1 MNKTDL
7 IETLVPIVGTKK
19 AASDFIDSLLNNI
32 TTALKKGEDVRLSNF
47 GTFKI
52 SKRKARTGVN
62 PKTGEKI
69 KIPARSVP
77 AFSPAKG
84 LKEAVN

>member
-7 IETLVPIVGTKK
+7 IEEVESVVGSKK
-19 AASDFIDSLLNNI
+19 AASDCIDSLIKNI
-32 TTALKKGEDVRLSNF
+32 TTALQNGEEVRLSNF
-47 GTFKI
+47 GIFKV

-62 PKTGEKI
+62 PRTGEKI
-69 KIPARSVP
+69 NIPAKKVP
-77 AFSPAKG
+77 VFSPSKG